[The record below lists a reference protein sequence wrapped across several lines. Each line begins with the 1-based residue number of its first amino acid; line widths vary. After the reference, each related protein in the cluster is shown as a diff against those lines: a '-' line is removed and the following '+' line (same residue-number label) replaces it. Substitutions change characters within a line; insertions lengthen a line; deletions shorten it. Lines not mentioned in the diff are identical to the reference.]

1 MKTFNFFVVELKKL
15 INDTIKT
22 DSGLE
27 LYIDTRFEMGE
38 FEYRI
43 NEGPVVASPF
53 KYNTGVKPGDTLYFH
68 HLVVMQ
74 GGQPL
79 TGEDDHYIVKYDPEA
94 INSQA
99 IAFKCQD
106 TGEIKTL
113 GGWTLL
119 EAVEEEEQFPSDLID
134 MVELEEKLYGKAQ
147 MELVAKH
154 RMREVATWSKL
165 KKEFDDG
172 NFDKEDV
179 NTHQANS
186 YMLRLQHQKNTI
198 TPGTSQPEVFNVMGQ
213 LNTLERVIRDKELQA
228 PKNKKRLK

>member
-1 MKTFNFFVVELKKL
+1 MKTFNFFVVKLEKL

-22 DSGLE
+22 DNGLE

-43 NEGPVVASPF
+43 TEGPVVASPF

-79 TGEDDHYIVKYDPEA
+79 TGDDDHYIVKYDPEA

-119 EAVEEEEQFPSDLID
+119 EAVEEKEEFPSDLIE
-134 MVELEEKLYGKAQ
+134 MVELEQKLPTKGRLVYGNEETDYMGLIAGDVVGFKKNRDYRIKIDGK
-147 MELVAKH
+147 EYYRTRSEDLLYVEE
-154 RMREVATWSKL
+154 EVYN
-165 KKEFDDG
+165 D
-172 NFDKEDV
+172 
-179 NTHQANS
+179 
-186 YMLRLQHQKNTI
+186 
-198 TPGTSQPEVFNVMGQ
+198 
-213 LNTLERVIRDKELQA
+213 
-228 PKNKKRLK
+228 

>member
-1 MKTFNFFVVELKKL
+1 MKTFNFFVVELKQL

-43 NEGPVVASPF
+43 TEGPVVAAPF
-53 KYNTGVKPGDTLYFH
+53 KYDTGVEPGDTLYFH

-79 TGEDDHYIVKYDPEA
+79 TGDDDHYIVKYDPEA

-99 IAFKCQD
+99 IAFKSKE

-119 EAVEEEEQFPSDLID
+119 EAVEEEEEITSDLIET
-134 MVELEEKLYGKAQ
+134 VALKEKLPTKGRLVYGNEETEY
-147 MELVAKH
+147 MGLNPGDVVGFAKN
-154 RMREVATWSKL
+154 RDYRIKIEGKEYYRTRAEDLLYVEEEVHN
-165 KKEFDDG
+165 D
-172 NFDKEDV
+172 
-179 NTHQANS
+179 
-186 YMLRLQHQKNTI
+186 
-198 TPGTSQPEVFNVMGQ
+198 
-213 LNTLERVIRDKELQA
+213 
-228 PKNKKRLK
+228 

>member
-1 MKTFNFFVVELKKL
+1 MKTFNFFVVELKQL

-43 NEGPVVASPF
+43 TEGPVVAAPF
-53 KYNTGVKPGDTLYFH
+53 KYDTGVEPGDTLYFH

-79 TGEDDHYIVKYDPEA
+79 TGDDDHYIVKYDPEA

-99 IAFKCQD
+99 IAFKSKD

-119 EAVEEEEQFPSDLID
+119 EAVEEEEEITSDLIET
-134 MVELEEKLYGKAQ
+134 VALKEKLPTKGRLVYGNEETEY
-147 MELVAKH
+147 MGLNPGDVVGFAKN
-154 RMREVATWSKL
+154 RDYRIKIEGKEYYRTRAEDLLYVEEEVHN
-165 KKEFDDG
+165 D
-172 NFDKEDV
+172 
-179 NTHQANS
+179 
-186 YMLRLQHQKNTI
+186 
-198 TPGTSQPEVFNVMGQ
+198 
-213 LNTLERVIRDKELQA
+213 
-228 PKNKKRLK
+228 